1 MENEFMPK
9 VEEPKDIED
18 IDENKSLSVDISSE
32 AAVNEPEESIVE
44 PNDIIE
50 VEEKPIIPQEDIFKD
65 APPPVVKKPKRTRK
79 MNPQALE
86 SLAKARAK
94 ANETRKKNKELRM
107 KGEMPTPTQKKK
119 IEEEIEVEKKRPVVN
134 NITHKTENITNTITH
149 DDIEAIVQKSTK
161 KTLEEYDLTRKAR
174 KEKKKKDT
182 QEETQKQQVRD
193 TILKAQGY
201 KYGADGFYSG
211 CF

>member
-1 MENEFMPK
+1 MPK
-9 VEEPKDIED
+9 VEKQKDIED
-18 IDENKSLSVDISSE
+18 IDENKSLSVDIQDE
-32 AAVNEPEESIVE
+32 PINEPDESIEE
-44 PNDIIE
+44 PDEIIK
-50 VEEKPIIPQEDIFKD
+50 VEEKPIIPQEEIFKD

-79 MNPQALE
+79 MNPAALE

-119 IEEEIEVEKKRPVVN
+119 IEEEIEIEKKRPVVN

-174 KEKKKKDT
+174 KDKKKKDN
-182 QEETQKQQVRD
+182 EEATQKQQVRD
-193 TILKAQGY
+193 TILKAQGL
-201 KYGADGFYSG
+201 KYGNDGFYAG